1 LILTNWTECLQVEPR
16 DVQKQEEPKP
26 AELAPG
32 TKHPWRGYFLVAGA
46 TFCWGAA
53 ATLGK
58 AIFAERLFAGRPAIS
73 PLVITQTRT
82 TFAVLILLAWLLI
95 KHGRP
100 FFRITKRDLVLCALI
115 GTLGIAGSNYFYYV
129 AIQKTTVPM
138 AIILQYTAPIWVL
151 LYMVTRGLQ
160 RPTVTRISAVFL
172 GLIGTSLVVEL
183 FRSGV
188 RLNGEGVIAAQ
199 VAAFSFAFYIVAGQG
214 LVSRNHQ
221 LKVMTYALLSA
232 AVMWLVV
239 DPPWRLLAQNFSA
252 GQWLFLFLF
261 SCFSYLL
268 PYILYFSGLKYL
280 DPTGAVVTSCLEP
293 VFATLL
299 SVTFLHEPIHGGQLL
314 GFAAVLAATIIVQ
327 RGK

>member
-1 LILTNWTECLQVEPR
+1 M
-16 DVQKQEEPKP
+16 
-26 AELAPG
+26 
-32 TKHPWRGYFLVAGA
+32 AGA
-46 TFCWGAA
+46 SLCWGAA

-58 AIFAERLFAGRPAIS
+58 AIFSELLFAGHPAIS

-95 KHGRP
+95 RRGRP
-100 FFRITKRDLVLCALI
+100 FFKITKRDLLLSALI
-115 GTLGIAGSNYFYYV
+115 GTLGIAGSNYFYYF
-129 AIQKTTVPM
+129 AIQKTTVPV
-138 AIILQYTAPIWVL
+138 AIILQYTAPVWVL
-151 LYMVTRGLQ
+151 LYMVARRLQ
-160 RPTVTRISAVFL
+160 RPTPAKVSAVFL
-172 GLIGTSLVVEL
+172 ALIGMALVVEL
-183 FRSGV
+183 FHSGV
-188 RLNGEGVIAAQ
+188 RLNVEGAIAAQ

-214 LVSRNHQ
+214 LVARNHQ
-221 LKVMTYALLSA
+221 LKIMTYALLSA
-232 AVMWLVV
+232 AAMWLVI

-299 SVTFLHEPIHGGQLL
+299 SVTFLHEAIHGGQVL

-327 RGK
+327 RGKLETTNWLLS